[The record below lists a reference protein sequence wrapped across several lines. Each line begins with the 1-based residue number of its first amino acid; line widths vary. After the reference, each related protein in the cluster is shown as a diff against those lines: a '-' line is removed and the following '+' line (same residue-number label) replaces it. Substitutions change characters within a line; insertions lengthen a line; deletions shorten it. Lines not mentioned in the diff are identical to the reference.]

1 VVLTQIYHHRNCHGW
16 LQSILRPPRKSPH
29 PRLYHQ
35 GRRRMQFQE
44 GKWLIVALIFYQ
56 SGADYFSN
64 LYFYIRSSTAIATA
78 GSNPSPLAPKT
89 PRPRLYHCDQRLV
102 HFQGERLIVA
112 LSFFHLGA
120 DLFFC
125 FSFTTWPATIPR
137 NERNNWF
144 ATGSR
149 RFDGRLREK
158 EREHGSSGV
167 CNNQLVGLGGKSDKD
182 TTTLL

>member
-1 VVLTQIYHHRNCHGW
+1 
-16 LQSILRPPRKSPH
+16 
-29 PRLYHQ
+29 
-35 GRRRMQFQE
+35 
-44 GKWLIVALIFYQ
+44 
-56 SGADYFSN
+56 
-64 LYFYIRSSTAIATA
+64 
-78 GSNPSPLAPKT
+78 
-89 PRPRLYHCDQRLV
+89 
-102 HFQGERLIVA
+102 LIVA

-167 CNNQLVGLGGKSDKD
+167 CNNQLVGRGGGRVTKTQQLCSEFGASSKPSTADLAPKHNNQQHCLCSSSQTNGGQSDLRRGVGIANFFIACLACYFVLCS
-182 TTTLL
+182 TYN